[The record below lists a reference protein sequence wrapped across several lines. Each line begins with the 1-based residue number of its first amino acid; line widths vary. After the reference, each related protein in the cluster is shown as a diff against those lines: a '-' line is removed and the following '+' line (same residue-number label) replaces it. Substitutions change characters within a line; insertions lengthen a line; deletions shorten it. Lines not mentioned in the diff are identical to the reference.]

1 MKDQYNELFE
11 EVHLSEATKE
21 KIRERETQPSHTE
34 SKRSKS
40 RMGIR
45 IAVLV
50 GIVFLGSTGIFAA
63 THLPNIKKPEKQ
75 HDSEWQVQEEED
87 RGFGVFSL
95 VTNKPE
101 NKPEN
106 KSENKTEK
114 KEKSGLYDVKL
125 NYIPKGFKQDK
136 EDTFF
141 YRKGKKDE
149 NGFFS
154 VILYRLKT
162 DYTTLRASEVLETF
176 ETEEGQGYI
185 TGHDDCNSY
194 ITMLKYDDVDYMVQ
208 IDGSN
213 MPKKEVLK
221 IAKGAALY
229 PVKKKE
235 EIQASYIV
243 WTKELQKEK
252 DRYIEKKI
260 ENKDFD
266 SSENKD

>member
-1 MKDQYNELFE
+1 MKDHYNELFE

-21 KIRERETQPSHTE
+21 KIRERETERTHTE
-34 SKRSKS
+34 TKRSKG

-45 IAVLV
+45 AAVLV
-50 GIVFLGSTGIFAA
+50 GIVFLGSTGIYAA

-75 HDSEWQVQEEED
+75 HDSEWEVQVEED
-87 RGFGVFSL
+87 RGYAEFSL
-95 VTNKPE
+95 ATNKPE
-101 NKPEN
+101 Q
-106 KSENKTEK
+106 

-162 DYTTLRASEVLETF
+162 DYTTLRSSEVLETF

-185 TGHDDCNSY
+185 TGETNRY

-221 IAKGAALY
+221 IAKGATLY

-243 WTKELQKEK
+243 WTKERQKEK
-252 DRYIEKKI
+252 DRYIEKI
-260 ENKDFD
+260 ENNDF
-266 SSENKD
+266 SYGVE

>member
-11 EVHLSEATKE
+11 GVHLSETAKE

-34 SKRSKS
+34 TKRSKG

-45 IAVLV
+45 AAVLV

-63 THLPNIKKPEKQ
+63 THLPNVKKAEKQ

-101 NKPEN
+101 NKTEN
-106 KSENKTEK
+106 KPEK

-136 EDTFF
+136 EDKFF

-162 DYTTLRASEVLETF
+162 DYTTLRASQVLETF

-185 TGHDDCNSY
+185 TGHDDCNCY

-221 IAKGAALY
+221 IAKGATLY

-243 WTKELQKEK
+243 WTKERQKEK
-252 DRYIEKKI
+252 DRYIEKI
-260 ENKDFD
+260 ENNDF
-266 SSENKD
+266 SYGVE

>member
-21 KIRERETQPSHTE
+21 KIRERETERTHTE
-34 SKRSKS
+34 TKRNKG

-45 IAVLV
+45 AAVLV
-50 GIVFLGSTGIFAA
+50 GIVFLGSTGIYAA
-63 THLPNIKKPEKQ
+63 THLPNIKRPEKQ
-75 HDSEWQVQEEED
+75 HDSEWQVQVEED
-87 RGFGVFSL
+87 RGYAEFSL
-95 VTNKPE
+95 ATNTPE
-101 NKPEN
+101 NTP
-106 KSENKTEK
+106 EK

-136 EDTFF
+136 EDKFF

-162 DYTTLRASEVLETF
+162 DYKTLRASEVLETF

-252 DRYIEKKI
+252 DRYIEKI

>member
-11 EVHLSEATKE
+11 GVQLSETAKE
-21 KIRERETQPSHTE
+21 KISERVGEQNHTE
-34 SKRSKS
+34 TKWSKG
-40 RMGIR
+40 RMGIKA
-45 IAVLV
+45 AVLV
-50 GIVFLGSTGIFAA
+50 GVLFLGSTGIYAA
-63 THLPNIKKPEKQ
+63 THLPNTKAPEKQ
-75 HDSEWQVQEEED
+75 HDSEWQVQVKKD
-87 RGFGVFSL
+87 RGYAEFSL

-101 NKPEN
+101 
-106 KSENKTEK
+106 K
-114 KEKSGLYDVKL
+114 KEKYGLYDVKL

-162 DYTTLRASEVLETF
+162 DYKTLRSSGGLETF

-185 TGHDDCNSY
+185 TGQDNCY
-194 ITMLKYDDVDYMVQ
+194 ITMFKYDDVNYMVQ
-208 IDGSN
+208 IDGCN
-213 MPKKEVLK
+213 MPKKEVRK
-221 IAKGAALY
+221 IAEGAALY

-252 DRYIEKKI
+252 DRYIEKK

-266 SSENKD
+266 FDVD